1 MDAPHAV
8 IPDDL
13 PDGQLVGLVREG
25 RSEAFAAIMR
35 RNNQRLFRL
44 TRAVLGND
52 HEAEEV
58 VQETYVRAFAALEDW
73 RGEGSLSTWLSRIAL
88 NEALGL
94 VRKRRNTVALDD
106 VADTATPQPTS
117 PFEYLLHPSPEADAA
132 RSEIRAL
139 LEREIDRLPPEFRS
153 VFVMRAVELL
163 TVEETAAALNILPIT
178 VRTRFFRARRMLRK
192 SLGERFARAF
202 EESFPFA
209 GARCDRLIESVLA
222 IVSGA
227 GAKRASR

>member
-1 MDAPHAV
+1 MDAPSAM
-8 IPDDL
+8 ISDDL
-13 PDGQLVGLVREG
+13 PDDRLVGLVRAG
-25 RSEAFAAIMR
+25 KTEAFAAIMK

-94 VRKRRNTVALDD
+94 VRKRRHTVAIED
-106 VADTATPQPTS
+106 VADATPQPTS

-227 GAKRASR
+227 GAKRVSR

>member
-1 MDAPHAV
+1 MDALTAPSSDEL
-8 IPDDL
+8 PDDR
-13 PDGQLVGLVREG
+13 LVDLIREG
-25 RSEAFAAIMR
+25 KTEAFGTIMR
-35 RNNQRLFRL
+35 RNNRRLFRL
-44 TRAVLGND
+44 ARAVLGND

-58 VQETYVRAFAALEDW
+58 VQETYVRAFAALDDW
-73 RGEGSLSTWLSRIAL
+73 RGDSSLATWLSRIAL

-94 VRKRRNTVALDD
+94 VRRRRNTVAFEEI
-106 VADTATPQPTS
+106 ADATPAATS
-117 PFEYLLHPSPEADAA
+117 PFEYLLRPSPEADAA

-227 GAKRASR
+227 AAKTASR